1 MKKVFKAF
9 QQSHDML
16 LGYAIGLLDGE
27 NIEMAYLEK
36 SVYEGKD
43 LDLKKVIFKKVVSTL
58 LQTLKID
65 KETAAQLVLETD
77 DSKDAIIVDLSEER
91 KCH

>member
-9 QQSHDML
+9 QQPQDLL
-16 LGYAIGLLDGE
+16 LGYAIGLMDE
-27 NIEMAYLEK
+27 EVIETAYLEK

-43 LDLKKVIFKKVVSTL
+43 LDLKKVIFKKVVSAL

-65 KETAAQLVLETD
+65 KETAAHLVLETD
-77 DSKDAIIVDLSEER
+77 DANEAIIVDLAEER
-91 KCH
+91 KWH

>member
-9 QQSHDML
+9 QQPHDML

-43 LDLKKVIFKKVVSTL
+43 LDLKKMIFKKVVSTI